1 MKIKDIILEAFTKS
15 PSRYSGGP
23 QSVTRSVARG
33 LPSLHPTGGYKYG
46 PPAFIAKA
54 MNQKKNREEKFNAL
68 PTAKEKF
75 DFLFNIKST
84 KAEGNTRIAFDIR
97 FADPNGNLA
106 RQTLQ
111 ITKYDPTSGNIEL
124 FDNRNKIDYSS
135 NTKDFEYVKR
145 ERSSSSTKFRY
156 IFIAKPKTAS
166 TSAVPAYQ
174 RGEF

>member
-1 MKIKDIILEAFTKS
+1 MKIRDIISEAFTKS

-23 QSVTRSVARG
+23 QSVTRSITAPDITRPRG
-33 LPSLHPTGGYKYG
+33 IKEVPPGFVRKAIKQKYD
-46 PPAFIAKA
+46 
-54 MNQKKNREEKFNAL
+54 REDKFNAL

-75 DFLFNIKST
+75 DFLYSIKSA
-84 KAEGNTRIAFDIR
+84 KAQGSTRIAFDIR
-97 FADPNGNLA
+97 FADPKGNPT

>member
-15 PSRYSGGP
+15 PSRYSSGP
-23 QSVTRSVARG
+23 QTVTRSIAGG
-33 LPSLHPTGGYKYG
+33 LPSLHPTGGYKSG
-46 PPAFIAKA
+46 PPSFIVKS
-54 MNQKKNREEKFNAL
+54 MKQKSNREEKFNAL

-97 FADPNGNLA
+97 FADPNGNPA

-111 ITKYDPTSGNIEL
+111 ITKYDPASGNIEL

-135 NTKDFEYVKR
+135 NTNDFKYVKR
-145 ERSSSSTKFRY
+145 ERSSSSTMFRY
-156 IFIAKPKTAS
+156 IFIAKPKSAS
-166 TSAVPAYQ
+166 TSAMPAYQ